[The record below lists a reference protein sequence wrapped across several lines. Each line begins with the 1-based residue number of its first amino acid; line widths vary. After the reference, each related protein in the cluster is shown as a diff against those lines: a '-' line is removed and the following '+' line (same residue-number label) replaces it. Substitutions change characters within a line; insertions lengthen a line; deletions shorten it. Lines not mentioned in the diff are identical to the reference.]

1 MSHSSVQVKAGSH
14 RHDADDDADPDDAD
28 ADDAGKDFFSKT
40 FLIVFL
46 VVIGCAGLWRKKV
59 LAASAVDGV
68 SGPVAFF
75 TVQN

>member
-1 MSHSSVQVKAGSH
+1 MSQSSVQVKAGSH
-14 RHDADDDADPDDAD
+14 RHDADADADAD
-28 ADDAGKDFFSKT
+28 ADDAEKDFFSKT
-40 FLIVFL
+40 FLIVFW